1 MNEILT
7 LAFVVQVSRMTIP
20 YLLPS
25 LGAVFSEKGGVIN
38 IALEG
43 IMLSGAFAAVAVIHY
58 TSNLF
63 LGIIAAAFSGLLISA
78 VHSFITIIA
87 RANQIVS
94 GIALNILAL
103 GITKYLCKVIF
114 GSSSNSERIPGTEV
128 LNLGFDVFIPF
139 SVIILFLAWIIIY
152 KTKFGLRLRACGEN
166 PEAADSLGVNV
177 FRIRF
182 SGILISGL
190 LASLGGAYLAL
201 EQHSFTDGMTAGRG
215 YIALAAMITGKWNP
229 LGAATACMFFGLMES
244 FSLQFSGSE
253 IPNQFIQM
261 IPYVI
266 TIIVLA
272 GFIGK
277 ARPPKADGIAFEKN

>member
-1 MNEILT
+1 MDEIISMAFIFQT
-7 LAFVVQVSRMTIP
+7 LRITIP

-43 IMLSGAFAAVAVIHY
+43 IMLIGAFTSVVVIHY
-58 TSNLF
+58 TSNITA
-63 LGIIAAAFSGLLISA
+63 GIFAASLTGILIAML
-78 VHSFITIIA
+78 HSYVTVTM

-94 GIALNILAL
+94 GIAINILAL
-103 GITKYLCKVIF
+103 GITKYLCKLIF
-114 GSSSNSERIPGTEV
+114 GSSSNSERIIGTETWG
-128 LNLGFDVFIPF
+128 LGFDVFIPF
-139 SVIILFLAWIIIY
+139 CIILIVTSWLVIY
-152 KTKFGLRLRACGEN
+152 RTKFGLRLRACGEN

-177 FRIRF
+177 SRIRYTGVVI
-182 SGILISGL
+182 SGI

-229 LGAATACMFFGLMES
+229 TGAASACLFFGFTES
-244 FSLQFSGSE
+244 LSLQLSGSGV
-253 IPNQFIQM
+253 PNQFIQM
-261 IPYVI
+261 LPYVL

-277 ARPPKADGIAFEKN
+277 AKVPKADGVPFIK